1 MPTHTPTCAIGY
13 TGCPRLSLNRGD
25 GLRFCRGRGRQSG
38 MSIPKETGSAASRV
52 QAEALRLS
60 EAGETIDSIAYQ
72 LGITNGNAAA
82 LLWDN
87 VQVEITPASPVAD
100 NYADELS
107 ADLAAERARSPDLNA
122 IQAMLAVLDRRAAA
136 ALSQYGVWD
145 NTALPAEEI
154 APAQLPC
161 TSCQGKGRLPHTCP
175 SGAVAYYV
183 CPECAGSGVD
193 GGEH

>member
-1 MPTHTPTCAIGY
+1 MPTHTLTCAIGY
-13 TGCPRLSLNRGD
+13 TGCPRLLLNRGD

-38 MSIPKETGSAASRV
+38 MSEEKAS
-52 QAEALRLS
+52 
-60 EAGETIDSIAYQ
+60 
-72 LGITNGNAAA
+72 
-82 LLWDN
+82 
-87 VQVEITPASPVAD
+87 
-100 NYADELS
+100 
-107 ADLAAERARSPDLNA
+107 
-122 IQAMLAVLDRRAAA
+122 
-136 ALSQYGVWD
+136 